1 MSRTTEASFVGID
14 VAKARL
20 DVAFSDRSEVL
31 TLANEASALEGFCR
45 ELRRDPPELI
55 VLEASGGY
63 ETLAASLLAEAGLPV
78 AVINARCVRDFAK
91 STGRLAKTDRL
102 DAQVLAHFAQAV
114 KPPVRTLPDD
124 QLSELTALIGRR
136 RQLVEMIAAEKQ
148 RLDKARV
155 RRIQK
160 DVTAVIGFLVKRL
173 QAADTDLSKWIEQSP
188 LWRAKQ
194 ALLKSVPG
202 VGDTTAQTLLA
213 RLPELGRLDAKQVA
227 ALAGIA
233 PVNRD
238 SGNFRGTRHIAGGRA
253 DVRCALYMASISAIR
268 CNAIIKTFYQRLRKA
283 GKPAK
288 VAIVACMR
296 KLLTILNAMVK
307 SNTPWHDKPNCP
319 A

>member
-1 MSRTTEASFVGID
+1 MTTERSFVGID

-20 DVAFSDRSEVL
+20 DVAFSDRAEVL
-31 TLANEASALEGFCR
+31 TLANEASALETLSR
-45 ELRRDPPELI
+45 ELRRAPPELI

-63 ETLAASLLAEAGLPV
+63 ETLAASLLAESGLKV
-78 AVINARCVRDFAK
+78 AVVNARCVRDFAK

-102 DAQVLAHFAQAV
+102 DAQVLAQFAEAV
-114 KPPVRTLPDD
+114 KPRVTPLPDD
-124 QLSELTALIGRR
+124 KLSELSALVNRR
-136 RQLVEMIAAEKQ
+136 RQLVEMITAEKQ

-155 RRIQK
+155 RRIRK
-160 DVTAVIGFLVKRL
+160 DVEAVIGFLVKRL
-173 QAADTDLSKWIEQSP
+173 QAADTDLCLWIEQSP
-188 LWRAKQ
+188 LWRARE

-202 VGDTTAQTLLA
+202 VGDTTARALIA

-227 ALAGIA
+227 ALVGIA
-233 PVNRD
+233 PLNRD
-238 SGNFRGTRHIAGGRA
+238 SGTRRGTRHIAGGRA

-268 CNAIIKTFYQRLRKA
+268 CNAIIKTFYQRLRQA

-288 VAIVACMR
+288 VALVACMR

-307 SNTPWHDKPNCP
+307 SNTPWHNKPNCP